1 MNLFYNLHIY
11 ADQHDALKE
20 ESFQM
25 ESNVVYETSMEIQGI
40 MLALNLTSIVNSGY
54 DYYCIHTCFH
64 MTENGAY
71 AALSVRQESFEM
83 SESVCYAATEPRNLY
98 TSVNIS
104 YGHLSGSGKPNVSS
118 L

>member
-1 MNLFYNLHIY
+1 
-11 ADQHDALKE
+11 
-20 ESFQM
+20 
-25 ESNVVYETSMEIQGI
+25 
-40 MLALNLTSIVNSGY
+40 
-54 DYYCIHTCFH
+54 